1 MIARSKCLRGSSK
14 SCGRG
19 FSGDAAFRFLFA
31 ITLGILEGD
40 CGGGG
45 TTIAKF
51 DFDIGLPA
59 SSSSDCGVG
68 VEVFFPF
75 PFSIMGCPA

>member
-1 MIARSKCLRGSSK
+1 MSAYSRSLRGSSG

-31 ITLGILEGD
+31 IILGILEGD

-68 VEVFFPF
+68 VKTFLPC
-75 PFSIMGCPA
+75 PFSMVGCPV